1 MGTKKHMEKIP
12 LTCFSSKKEKKTH
25 TERHQEW
32 GGERNDNMLAA
43 GFVETIRLFTVIQ
56 NNI

>member
-1 MGTKKHMEKIP
+1 MEKIP

-25 TERHQEW
+25 AERHQEW